1 MLKVNI
7 VGIGPGNE
15 NSMTKEAVQA
25 IQQSACLI
33 GDKRVVAP
41 FENMGKSILH
51 SSSVKDIKDYIKNYG
66 EKNYGENHDEYGKK
80 NEVSILVSGDVGFYS
95 LAKSYLD
102 DDETIGEIKL
112 ICGISSL
119 QYFCSKLKT
128 SWDDV
133 MTVSL
138 HGRDSSILDKVM
150 NSHKVFVLTGG
161 KNSPADICKTLCEYG
176 LDSIQVSVGENLSYD
191 EEKIITDSAENIA
204 KMAFGSLS
212 AMLIINHN
220 PISKQVITHGL
231 PDDLFIRGDVPMTKQ
246 EIRAISLS
254 KLQLYSADIVYD
266 IGAGTGSVAV
276 EIALQARSGMVYAVE
291 KELDALEL
299 IKKNKEKFGTVNLII
314 IPSKAPDG
322 IEDLPKPDKVFIG
335 GNGGNLSSILDV
347 VFSKNPDVR
356 VVINAIT
363 LETLHDTVSYFRH
376 KLEIDVE
383 IANITVSKAKKIG
396 ANNLMFGQNPVTI
409 ITAQRNV
416 QSIK

>member
-25 IQQSACLI
+25 IEQSACLI

-41 FENMGKSILH
+41 FENMGKAILH
-51 SSSVKDIKDYIKNYG
+51 SSSVKDIKNYL
-66 EKNYGENHDEYGKK
+66 KNYGENRENYAK
-80 NEVSILVSGDVGFYS
+80 NSEVSILVSGDVGFYS
-95 LAKSYLD
+95 LAKSFLD

-150 NSHKVFVLTGG
+150 NNHKVFVLTGG
-161 KNSPADICKTLCEYG
+161 KNTPADICKTLSEFG
-176 LDSIQVSVGENLSYD
+176 LDVQVSVGENLSYA
-191 EEKIITDSAENIA
+191 EERITTDSAGNIA
-204 KMAFGSLS
+204 KMVFGPLS

-220 PISKQVITHGL
+220 PITDKVITHGL

-246 EIRAISLS
+246 EIRSISLS
-254 KLQLYSADIVYD
+254 KLQLLSTDIIYD
-266 IGAGTGSVAV
+266 IGAGTGSVAI
-276 EIALQARSGMVYAVE
+276 EIALQAANGTVYAIE
-291 KELDALEL
+291 KETDALEL

-347 VFSKNPDVR
+347 VFGKNPDVR

-363 LETLHDTVSYFRH
+363 LETLHDIVGYFRP
-376 KLEIDVE
+376 KPEIDVE
-383 IANITVSKAKKIG
+383 IVNITVSKAKKVG

-416 QSIK
+416 NSIK

>member
-1 MLKVNI
+1 MLNVNI

-25 IQQSACLI
+25 IEQSACLI

-51 SSSVKDIKDYIKNYG
+51 SSSVKDIKDYLKNYD
-66 EKNYGENHDEYGKK
+66 ENHDDYTK
-80 NEVSILVSGDVGFYS
+80 NSEVSILVSGDVGFYS
-95 LAKSYLD
+95 LAKSFLED
-102 DDETIGEIKL
+102 KETIGEIKL

-150 NSHKVFVLTGG
+150 NNHKVFVLTGG
-161 KNSPADICKTLCEYG
+161 KNTPADICKTLSEYG
-176 LDSIQVSVGENLSYD
+176 LDVQVSVGENLSYS
-191 EEKIITDSAENIA
+191 EEKITTDSAKNIA
-204 KMAFGSLS
+204 NMFFGTLS

-246 EIRAISLS
+246 EIRSISLS
-254 KLQLYSADIVYD
+254 KLQLYSTDIVYD
-266 IGAGTGSVAV
+266 IGAGTGSVSV
-276 EIALQARSGMVYAVE
+276 EIAHQARSGMVYAVE

-299 IKKNKEKFGTVNLII
+299 IKRNKEKFGVGNLII

-335 GNGGNLSSILDV
+335 GNGGNLDSILDV
-347 VFSKNPDVR
+347 VFGKNPDVR

-363 LETLHDTVSYFRH
+363 LETLHDTVSYFKH
-376 KLEIDVE
+376 KPEINVDIV
-383 IANITVSKAKKIG
+383 NITVSKAKKIG

-416 QSIK
+416 QSVK

>member
-25 IQQSACLI
+25 IEQSACLI
-33 GDKRVVAP
+33 GDKRVVTP
-41 FENMGKSILH
+41 FENLGKSILH
-51 SSSVKDIKDYIKNYG
+51 SSSVKDIKNYL
-66 EKNYGENHDEYGKK
+66 KDYGENHDDYAK
-80 NEVSILVSGDVGFYS
+80 NSEVSILVSGDVGFYS
-95 LAKSYLD
+95 LAKSFLED
-102 DDETIGEIKL
+102 KETIGEIKL

-119 QYFCSKLKT
+119 QYFCSKLKI

-138 HGRDSSILDKVM
+138 HGRDLSIVDKVM
-150 NSHKVFVLTGG
+150 NNHKVFVLTGG
-161 KNSPADICKTLCEYG
+161 KNTPADICKTLCDYG

-191 EEKIITDSAENIA
+191 NEKITTDSAENMA
-204 KMAFGSLS
+204 KADFGTLS
-212 AMLIINHN
+212 TMIIFNDN
-220 PISKQVITHGL
+220 PIKTRVITHGL

-254 KLQLYSADIVYD
+254 KLQLYSTDIVYD

-276 EIALQARSGMVYAVE
+276 EIALQTRSGMVYAVE
-291 KELDALEL
+291 KELNALEL
-299 IKKNKEKFGTVNLII
+299 IKKNKEKFGTDNLII
-314 IPSKAPDG
+314 IPSYAPEG
-322 IEDLPKPDKVFIG
+322 LEDLPKPDKVFIG
-335 GNGGNLSSILDV
+335 GNGGNLSRILDV
-347 VFSKNPDVR
+347 VFCKNSDVR

-376 KLEIDVE
+376 KPEIDIE
-383 IANITVSKAKKIG
+383 IVNITISKAKKVG

-416 QSIK
+416 QSSK